1 MSTTTDTSRAGERPP
16 AGNHTL
22 DGAHGSTLP
31 QVEGMPA
38 APQKTGSGPIGVV
51 GPVLA
56 VLLLALAVLLGREAA
71 VGLGWLGGSPWLPS
85 ASKALDGLAAQT
97 WMIAAGVVLA
107 LVGLWLVVT
116 ALRPRSRKTLPVT
129 AETGVFVETRDV
141 ARLAS
146 AAAREVD
153 GVLDAKS
160 SAGRSSVVVQVEAL
174 SPEVSS
180 VVQQQVTER
189 LRALRS
195 TLRVKVKVSTPS
207 RSTTNGADR

>member
-1 MSTTTDTSRAGERPP
+1 MSTTADTSRAG
-16 AGNHTL
+16 ADAL
-22 DGAHGSTLP
+22 DGAHGSALP
-31 QVEGMPA
+31 QVTGMPA

-71 VGLGWLGGSPWLPS
+71 VGLGWLQGEPWLPS
-85 ASKALDGLAAQT
+85 AAQALDGLGAQT
-97 WMIAAGVVLA
+97 WMIAAGIVVA
-107 LVGLWLVVT
+107 LVGLWLLVT

-129 AETGVFVETRDV
+129 AETGVFVHTSDV

-153 GVLDAKS
+153 GVLSAKS
-160 SAGRSSVVVQVEAL
+160 SATRSSVAVHVEAL

-180 VVQQQVTER
+180 AVQQQVTDR

-195 TLRVKVKVSTPS
+195 TVRVKVKVSTPS
-207 RSTTNGADR
+207 RSTTGDRS

>member
-1 MSTTTDTSRAGERPP
+1 MSTTADTPRTSEPGP
-16 AGNHTL
+16 T
-22 DGAHGSTLP
+22 GSALP
-31 QVEGMPA
+31 RVTGMPA

-71 VGLGWLGGSPWLPS
+71 VGLGWLQGSPWLPPA
-85 ASKALDGLAAQT
+85 ASALDGLAAQT
-97 WMIAAGVVLA
+97 WMIAAGAVLA

-129 AETGVFVETRDV
+129 AETGVFVQTRDV

-153 GVLDAKS
+153 GVLSASS
-160 SAGRSSVVVQVEAL
+160 SATRSTVTVDVEAL
-174 SPEVSS
+174 APDVSAA
-180 VVQQQVTER
+180 VQQQVTDR
-189 LRALRS
+189 LKALRKPVRVRVGVKTATS
-195 TLRVKVKVSTPS
+195 TSSGDPR
-207 RSTTNGADR
+207 